1 MQKSAGRRL
10 DFSADH
16 YAHHTSTGIQVNGGA
31 HWLLGHRAVH
41 NEDDDGADGGRD
53 HHYDNVSFEQIEAAQ
68 HNKWPVKS

>member
-1 MQKSAGRRL
+1 M
-10 DFSADH
+10 
-16 YAHHTSTGIQVNGGA
+16 NGGA